1 MIILI
6 VIIIITIIINC
17 AASKMCLLCFPTE
30 GPVRCDQCDTFFNS
44 RRILDMHQ
52 AYYCQ
57 GKMVA
62 QAASSDTD
70 TEDTTSAV
78 KSGKFSIFGMKGML
92 LLDIY
97 RVNQK
102 SLDKL

>member
-17 AASKMCLLCFPTE
+17 AALKKCLLCFSTE

-78 KSGKFSIFGMKGML
+78 KSGRLLIFDMKYRPL
-92 LLDIY
+92 TD

-102 SLDKL
+102 SLDTF